1 MNGRI
6 LSGEYRSNSVVDKN
20 QFNELN
26 IAQSQDIIYKFLLDI
41 VNQAPPETVLVE
53 FKQLFLLGNTQTN
66 PHVNQAF
73 SQIVSRNNEEEF
85 RNTLKRS
92 YYILINNWSA
102 KRKYQEIEN
111 LVQILADIEVNPP
124 KLSENFS
131 YLGRFLSNFI
141 KSQDYEELKLFTSPH
156 SFLKQEHWSERY
168 RSYLLV
174 PQYLDAQNPIEQR
187 EIAKDLSKRLKKK
200 FKFELAMYTARCNSP
215 KYQEEEITNPT
226 KLGNQVIHLI
236 KKVSS
241 QQLSFSYLNQ
251 ASLFLRQVKNVEYRE
266 FKQSFKKY
274 LVFSHNNNNY
284 LKLIELQFFPKLN
297 NLYEKYNHKPLTDDL
312 LLRTCRRAIEFMTT
326 EDGEQPSSLFIALT
340 MEGNPLFIVITLL
353 KITLI
358 CKSAQNHLE
367 VSIAR
372 LIKYYEKFPEN
383 ECQWFIHF
391 LETFNIVLTLYN
403 EDIHYDLVKI
413 NGSSDDFNSSNIGD
427 KISINLDAYRVFSQL
442 KGTDL
447 RGAELRGADIRSTDL
462 MAADLR
468 DAELSDA
475 DLSYADLSLAKLSNA
490 NLSRATLEHT
500 DLSGAMLN
508 RANLSDANLK
518 DADLRCA
525 HLRQTKL
532 NRANLTNTN
541 IRRAE
546 LQQAELN
553 GANLSG
559 ASLNGSDFRG
569 ADMQYANL
577 SDADLSNANFSN
589 ANLSD
594 ANLKNSQL
602 RHTRLNHANLTGAN
616 LIGANLTHASLIH
629 ADLSRADLSR
639 VDLSHGNLSGTDL
652 RNAVL
657 RHVNLSSANLSH
669 ADLRGAKLF
678 GTNLSGVN
686 IHGTQFGNNSGLSEE
701 MKLQLEQ
708 QGAIID
714 RGE

>member
-6 LSGEYRSNSVVDKN
+6 LSGEYRFNSVVDKN

-53 FKQLFLLGNTQTN
+53 FKQLFCLGNTKN
-66 PHVNQAF
+66 HPHVDRAF
-73 SQIVSRNNEEEF
+73 AQIVSSKNEEEF
-85 RNTLKRS
+85 TNTLKRAC
-92 YYILINNWSA
+92 YILINNWSA
-102 KRKYQEIEN
+102 KRKYQAIEN
-111 LVQILADIEVNPP
+111 LVEVLADLKVNPP
-124 KLSENFS
+124 KLSDNFS
-131 YLGRFLSNFI
+131 CLGRFMNNFI
-141 KSQDYEELKLFTSPH
+141 KSQDYDDLKLFTSPH
-156 SFLKQEHWSERY
+156 SFQKREHWSERY

-174 PQYLDAQNPIEQR
+174 PQYLDSRNPIEQR

-251 ASLFLRQVKNVEYRE
+251 ANFFLQQVKNVEYRE
-266 FKQSFKKY
+266 FKQSLEKY
-274 LVFSHNNNNY
+274 FVFSLNNNNY
-284 LKLIELQFFPKLN
+284 LQLIELQLFPKLN

-312 LLRTCRRAIEFMTT
+312 ILRTCRKAIEFMTT
-326 EDGEQPSSLFIALT
+326 EDSDRPSSLFIALT
-340 MEGNPLFIVITLL
+340 MEGNPLFLVITLL

-358 CKSAQNHLE
+358 CKSAHNHLE

-372 LIKYYEKFPEN
+372 LIKYYEKFPET
-383 ECQWFIHF
+383 ECHWFIHF

-403 EDIHYDLVKI
+403 EDIQYDLVKI
-413 NGSSDDFNSSNIGD
+413 NGSGDDPNNYNIGD

-442 KGTDL
+442 KGSDL
-447 RGAELRGADIRSTDL
+447 RGADLNGADIRSMDL

-541 IRRAE
+541 LRRAE

-553 GANLSG
+553 RANLTG
-559 ASLNGSDFRG
+559 ASLNASDLRET
-569 ADMQYANL
+569 DLRYANL
-577 SDADLSNANFSN
+577 SNADLSNANLSN
-589 ANLSD
+589 ANLSE
-594 ANLKNSQL
+594 ANLKGSQL
-602 RHTRLNHANLTGAN
+602 RHTKLNHANLHGAN
-616 LIGANLTHASLIH
+616 LIGANLTHASLSH
-629 ADLSRADLSR
+629 ADLSSADLSR
-639 VDLSHGNLSGTDL
+639 VDLSHGNLGGTDL

-657 RHVNLSSANLSH
+657 RHINLNDANLSH

-678 GTNLSGVN
+678 GTNLSRVN
-686 IHGTQFGNNSGLSEE
+686 VQGTQFGHNSGLSEE
-701 MKLQLEQ
+701 MKLELQQ

-714 RGE
+714 IE

>member
-6 LSGEYRSNSVVDKN
+6 LSGEYRSNSIVDKN

-26 IAQSQDIIYKFLLDI
+26 IARSQDIIYKFLLDI
-41 VNQAPPETVLVE
+41 VNQSPPETVLVE
-53 FKQLFLLGNTQTN
+53 FKKLFFLGNTEIN
-66 PHVNQAF
+66 HHVNQAF
-73 SQIVSRNNEEEF
+73 SQIVSINNEEEF
-85 RNTLKRS
+85 RNTLKRAC
-92 YYILINNWSA
+92 YILINNWSA
-102 KRKYQEIEN
+102 KRKYQEIEK
-111 LVQILADIEVNPP
+111 LVQVLDDIKVNPP
-124 KLSENFS
+124 NLSKKFG
-131 YLGRFLSNFI
+131 YLGKFLSNFI
-141 KSQDYEELKLFTSPH
+141 KSKDYEDLKLFTSPH
-156 SFLKQEHWSERY
+156 SFQKQENWSERY

-174 PQYLDAQNPIEQR
+174 PQYLDSQNPIEQR

-251 ASLFLRQVKNVEYRE
+251 ASLFLQQVKNLEYRE
-266 FKQSFKKY
+266 FKQSLKKY
-274 LVFSHNNNNY
+274 FVFSLNNDRY
-284 LKLIELQFFPKLN
+284 LQLIELQFFPKLN
-297 NLYEKYNHKPLTDDL
+297 NLYEKYNYKPLTDDL
-312 LLRTCRRAIEFMTT
+312 ILRTCRKAIEFMTT

-358 CKSAQNHLE
+358 CKSAQNYLE

-372 LIKYYEKFPEN
+372 LIKYYEKIPEN
-383 ECQWFIHF
+383 ECKWFIHF
-391 LETFNIVLTLYN
+391 LEIFNIVLTIYN
-403 EDIHYDLVKI
+403 EDIQYDLVKI
-413 NGSSDDFNSSNIGD
+413 NGSPDEINNSHIGD
-427 KISINLDAYRVFSQL
+427 KLSINLDAYRVFSQL

-447 RGAELRGADIRSTDL
+447 RGADLRGTDIRNTDL

-490 NLSRATLEHT
+490 NLSRANLDRT

-508 RANLSDANLK
+508 SANLSDANLK
-518 DADLRCA
+518 NADLRCT

-553 GANLSG
+553 RANLSG
-559 ASLNGSDFRG
+559 ASLNASDLRG
-569 ADMQYANL
+569 ADMGYANL
-577 SDADLSNANFSN
+577 SDADLSNANLSN
-589 ANLSD
+589 ANLSK
-594 ANLKNSQL
+594 ANLKNCQL
-602 RHTRLNHANLTGAN
+602 RHTNLNHANLSGAN

-639 VDLSHGNLSGTDL
+639 ADLSHGNLSGTDL

-657 RHVNLSSANLSH
+657 RHVNLNSVNLSH
-669 ADLRGAKLF
+669 ADLTGAKLF

-686 IHGTQFGNNSGLSEE
+686 LQGTQFGNNSGLSEE
-701 MKLQLEQ
+701 MKRQLEQ

-714 RGE
+714 NGE